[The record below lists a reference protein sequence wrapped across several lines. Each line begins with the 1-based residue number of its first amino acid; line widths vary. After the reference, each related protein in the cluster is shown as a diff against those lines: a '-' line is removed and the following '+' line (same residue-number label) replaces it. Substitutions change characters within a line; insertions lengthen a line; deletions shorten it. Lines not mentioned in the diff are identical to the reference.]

1 MLHSLDPGS
10 ATDCDSMIWET
21 DVPANSQILPPAL
34 PLKSPNS
41 RRPPQSNCPPGN
53 VPLPD
58 YGQRLEPKSR
68 KGGISLTTPPRLAPW
83 LQSLPPMLHMRNPS
97 PMPRCSK
104 APRGLF
110 VQVCVTRVFTGISV
124 SPGPSLRQRLSRY
137 TFRAG
142 RNFTF
147 VPLFPAA
154 QTMHSSAVVSAEPAC
169 CDRHR
174 LTFEGPTTTA
184 RMDLHREQSLRGH
197 KDFPRHYPSASA

>member
-1 MLHSLDPGS
+1 
-10 ATDCDSMIWET
+10 
-21 DVPANSQILPPAL
+21 VPPTLPSE
-34 PLKSPNS
+34 SPNS

-53 VPLPD
+53 VRLPD
-58 YGQRLEPKSR
+58 HGKPLEPKSR
-68 KGGISLTTPPRLAPW
+68 KGGISLTTPPTLARQ

-124 SPGPSLRQRLSRY
+124 SPGPSSRQRPSRY

-147 VPLFPAA
+147 VPLFPAG
-154 QTMHSSAVVSAEPAC
+154 QTMHSSAIGLAEPAY
-169 CDRHR
+169 CDRLELTLRSWRSPLR
-174 LTFEGPTTTA
+174 L
-184 RMDLHREQSLRGH
+184 RSSR
-197 KDFPRHYPSASA
+197 

>member
-1 MLHSLDPGS
+1 MLHSLGCGS
-10 ATDCDSMIWET
+10 ATDCDSTIQET
-21 DVPANSQILPPAL
+21 DVPANSQIVPPTS
-34 PLKSPNS
+34 PSESPNS

-53 VPLPD
+53 VRLPD
-58 YGQRLEPKSR
+58 HGQPLEPKFH
-68 KGGISLTTPPRLAPW
+68 KGGISLTTRPKLAPR

-124 SPGPSLRQRLSRY
+124 SPGPSLRQRPSRY

-147 VPLFPAA
+147 VPLFTAA
-154 QTMHSSAVVSAEPAC
+154 QTMHSSVAGRSRVE
-169 CDRHR
+169 
-174 LTFEGPTTTA
+174 E
-184 RMDLHREQSLRGH
+184 SLRATRV
-197 KDFPRHYPSASA
+197 DLERQSDDPRKSVWVKVLRLVHELHD

>member
-1 MLHSLDPGS
+1 M
-10 ATDCDSMIWET
+10 
-21 DVPANSQILPPAL
+21 PPAL

-68 KGGISLTTPPRLAPW
+68 KGGISLVTRPRLAPR

-142 RNFTF
+142 RNFD
-147 VPLFPAA
+147 VVRSL
-154 QTMHSSAVVSAEPAC
+154 SSRSDYAFIC
-169 CDRHR
+169 
-174 LTFEGPTTTA
+174 G
-184 RMDLHREQSLRGH
+184 SLRRVRRVVALIDWPAQDRARQESLPLSRESSRYGVT
-197 KDFPRHYPSASA
+197 KTSLGVTRALPQAPVGSTDMSRLS

>member
-1 MLHSLDPGS
+1 M
-10 ATDCDSMIWET
+10 
-21 DVPANSQILPPAL
+21 PPAL
-34 PLKSPNS
+34 PLESPIS

-53 VPLPD
+53 VRLPD
-58 YGQRLEPKSR
+58 HGQPLEPKSR
-68 KGGISLTTPPRLAPW
+68 KGGISLVTPPRLAPR

-142 RNFTF
+142 RNFD
-147 VPLFPAA
+147 VVRSL
-154 QTMHSSAVVSAEPAC
+154 SSRSDYAFIC
-169 CDRHR
+169 
-174 LTFEGPTTTA
+174 G
-184 RMDLHREQSLRGH
+184 SLRRVRRVVALIDLPAQDRVRQESLPLSSESSRYRVTRTSLGVTRALPQAPVGFA
-197 KDFPRHYPSASA
+197 DMSRMS